1 MGFGT
6 DIVSTIKNR
15 LKNKQDVEEPV
26 RLTVSATKGTLW
38 YEGHYVREKNKA
50 GEIRF
55 AEDSNAHMPYIFQ
68 MDRRT
73 SRLFEKAMKYETQGS
88 DSGVQAWMNKLVV
101 LAQKY
106 RSAMPMTSVH
116 ASYKKFHAM
125 PLDNISRQTRQ
136 ELKNILKDGIFQAQN
151 NTIHLGVINRA
162 SMMKHHRRSQAF
174 DVVYRDGVQQLQ
186 VTNVEHYTTNLDDMD
201 HCQQISKIRY
211 RLDDKINDMIADVLA
226 HKEKAAGSLE
236 LLSGHLQKLSRN
248 DYRKKQQI
256 IALN

>member
-1 MGFGT
+1 
-6 DIVSTIKNR
+6 
-15 LKNKQDVEEPV
+15 
-26 RLTVSATKGTLW
+26 
-38 YEGHYVREKNKA
+38 
-50 GEIRF
+50 
-55 AEDSNAHMPYIFQ
+55 
-68 MDRRT
+68 
-73 SRLFEKAMKYETQGS
+73 
-88 DSGVQAWMNKLVV
+88 
-101 LAQKY
+101 
-106 RSAMPMTSVH
+106 
-116 ASYKKFHAM
+116 M

>member
-38 YEGHYVREKNKA
+38 YEGHYVRQKHKS

-73 SRLFEKAMKYETQGS
+73 SRLFEKAMAYEAQGS

-116 ASYKKFHAM
+116 ALYKKFHAL

-226 HKEKAAGSLE
+226 HKEKASGSLE